1 MLPVFKLR
9 YCKIIPDIHLLVKAR
24 MIATTSLTYTGQPNS
39 IVMEEVHLF
48 SFREDTINPLHQLR
62 ATPLVM
68 YKVII
73 ISHLSIAFLSWK
85 NIIIPIKLSISVT
98 YPSYKKVP
106 HHTPPPPSPPSLSP
120 SQTCLMATH
129 LNQSL
134 EKSITTIYDFEKL
147 LTRLTHYV
155 N

>member
-39 IVMEEVHLF
+39 IVMEDLF

-85 NIIIPIKLSISVT
+85 NIIIPIKLSLSVM

-106 HHTPPPPSPPSLSP
+106 PAPPISLSKP
-120 SQTCLMATH
+120 DLSHGHTFKPVTW
-129 LNQSL
+129 
-134 EKSITTIYDFEKL
+134 K
-147 LTRLTHYV
+147 V
-155 N
+155 NNNNIWLWKKIGRASCRERVLVAV